1 MKFLQ
6 TIKVEEFKNIL
17 ESIPKIKIK
26 EEIISLEEAYN
37 RVLFRDIISP
47 IDVPHF
53 RKSRMD
59 GYAVIAE
66 DTFLAEEDNLIKFE
80 LIETIPAGEKP
91 LKKISKG
98 QCSYVATG
106 AAIPKN
112 ADGVVM
118 VEFTEKIDRKIQI
131 SEAITPGTH
140 IIEIGHDIQKEEI
153 IVKKDRL
160 IDLATL
166 GILASCGIQEVTVYK
181 KLKVLEMSS
190 LAIMLK
196 N

>member
-6 TIKVEEFKNIL
+6 TIKVEEFKEIL
-17 ESIPKIKIK
+17 EAIPKIKVND
-26 EEIISLEEAYN
+26 EIIPLEDAYN
-37 RVLFRDIISP
+37 RVLFRDIIGP

-66 DTFLAEEDNLIKFE
+66 EDNLIEFE

-91 LKKISKG
+91 KKKISKS

-106 AAIPKN
+106 AAIPEN

-118 VEFTEKIDRKIQI
+118 VEFTERIEEKILI
-131 SEAITPGTH
+131 SEAITPGT
-140 IIEIGHDIQKEEI
+140 
-153 IVKKDRL
+153 
-160 IDLATL
+160 
-166 GILASCGIQEVTVYK
+166 
-181 KLKVLEMSS
+181 
-190 LAIMLK
+190 
-196 N
+196 